1 MQAVLIA
8 VVVAGYALFTY
19 VSDRSQAEDAAGRQA
34 MAVARS
40 VADSP
45 SVVEAIGTSDPTAR
59 LESYSVR
66 VQRDTEVDFVT
77 IMNPQG
83 IRWTHPDRSQIGKK
97 FLGHIEPALK
107 GRSFTETY
115 TGTLGPSV
123 RAVTPVESGGKVIG
137 LVSAGIRVEAI
148 TQRVQDQVTALIGV
162 AAGALAL
169 GAVGTYVVNARLRRH
184 THGMNATELSHM
196 HDYHQAALHAVREGL
211 LMLDGQYRVALM
223 NDGGR
228 ELLGVGPEVD
238 VVGRS
243 VASLGL
249 PAPLTG
255 ALLSSEER
263 VDEVH
268 LTDSRVLVVNTS
280 PVSGGERRGTVATLR
295 DVTELQSLMGELDSE
310 RGFTQAL
317 RSQAH
322 EAANRLHTVV
332 SLIELGRAEEAVDF
346 ATAELELAQ
355 TLTDQVVSAVN
366 EPVLAALLL
375 GKTAQA
381 NERGVELVVSEDSGL
396 DDGLL
401 PDSLP
406 ARDLVTILGNLID
419 NAVDAAQG
427 SLRARVTVTAYTEAG
442 TDGSALLL
450 RVADTGSGVDPAHA
464 EAVFQRGFSTKPAGP
479 GGRGLGLA
487 LVRQA
492 VNRHEGTL
500 TVAEAEG
507 AGRCSRC
514 GCRCGR
520 RGGSRPGMTRGRRR
534 RPGIPSRP
542 RVLFRLRVLFPK
554 VALHDYGRPDPRSHR
569 RGRSRRRRRAC
580 HVRRPGA
587 GVRGG
592 GQGAHRGGGAAGAGA
607 DAGRPVAA
615 GPASAGRARA
625 AVGAVVAG
633 GRVSRGRDR
642 GDVGAG
648 PGGGAGGGVAG
659 GRPVRAEAVHVRDTA
674 GPAGAVRRV
683 PCGGGGSERPGRGRP
698 GAGRTAGTVACG
710 PAQRFERTDAGA
722 GDGRSAGLRGGLTA
736 AGIAEA
742 VGISRIT
749 ARRYLEHLVEAGRA
763 ARSPQYGT
771 VGRPELQYRWVKG

>member
-1 MQAVLIA
+1 MRFPHVPRPRSLAGQLFGMQAVLIA

-45 SVVEAIGTSDPTAR
+45 SVIAAIGTSNPTAH
-59 LESYSVR
+59 LESYSLK
-66 VQRDTEVDFVT
+66 VQRDTQVDFIT

-83 IRWTHPDRSQIGKK
+83 IRWTHPDRTQIGKK
-97 FLGHIEPALK
+97 FLGHIGPALE
-107 GRSFTETY
+107 GDSFTETY
-115 TGTLGPSV
+115 TGTLGASV
-123 RAVTPVESGGKVIG
+123 RAVTPVYGTDGIRIIG
-137 LVSAGIRVEAI
+137 LVSAGIKVEAI

-255 ALLSSEER
+255 ALLSSEPR

-268 LTDSRVLVVNTS
+268 LTASRVLVVNTS
-280 PVSGGERRGTVATLR
+280 PVSGGERRGTVVTLR

-375 GKTAQA
+375 GKTAQS

-427 SLRARVTVTAYTEAG
+427 SLRARVTVTACTEAG
-442 TDGSALLL
+442 SDGSALVL
-450 RVADTGSGVDPAHA
+450 RVADTGAGVDPAHA

-507 AGRCSRC
+507 
-514 GCRCGR
+514 
-520 RGGSRPGMTRGRRR
+520 GGA
-534 RPGIPSRP
+534 
-542 RVLFRLRVLFPK
+542 VFEVRLPLW
-554 VALHDYGRPDPRSHR
+554 
-569 RGRSRRRRRAC
+569 
-580 HVRRPGA
+580 GA
-587 GVRGG
+587 GSEGSSPG
-592 GQGAHRGGGAAGAGA
+592 SGE
-607 DAGRPVAA
+607 
-615 GPASAGRARA
+615 ASGVGEASGTGEASRA
-625 AVGAVVAG
+625 AV
-633 GRVSRGRDR
+633 S
-642 GDVGAG
+642 
-648 PGGGAGGGVAG
+648 GGG
-659 GRPVRAEAVHVRDTA
+659 
-674 GPAGAVRRV
+674 
-683 PCGGGGSERPGRGRP
+683 
-698 GAGRTAGTVACG
+698 
-710 PAQRFERTDAGA
+710 DA
-722 GDGRSAGLRGGLTA
+722 
-736 AGIAEA
+736 
-742 VGISRIT
+742 
-749 ARRYLEHLVEAGRA
+749 
-763 ARSPQYGT
+763 
-771 VGRPELQYRWVKG
+771 

>member
-1 MQAVLIA
+1 MRIPRVPRPRSLAGQLFGMQAVLIA

-45 SVVEAIGTSDPTAR
+45 SVIAAIGTSNPTAH
-59 LESYSVR
+59 LESYSLK
-66 VQRDTEVDFVT
+66 VQRDTQVDFIT

-83 IRWTHPDRSQIGKK
+83 IRWTHPDRNQIGKK
-97 FLGHIEPALK
+97 FLGHIKPALK
-107 GRSFTETY
+107 GDSFTETY
-115 TGTLGPSV
+115 TGTLGASV
-123 RAVTPVESGGKVIG
+123 RAVTPVERDGKVIG

-228 ELLGVGPEVD
+228 ELLGVTGD

-268 LTDSRVLVVNTS
+268 LTASRVLVVNTS
-280 PVSGGERRGTVATLR
+280 PVSGGERRGTVVTLR

-332 SLIELGRAEEAVDF
+332 SLIELGRAEEAADF

-375 GKTAQA
+375 GKTAQS
-381 NERGVELVVSEDSGL
+381 NERGVELVVSEDSSM

-401 PDSLP
+401 PDSLS

-442 TDGSALLL
+442 ADGSALVL

-464 EAVFQRGFSTKPAGP
+464 EAVFRRGFSTKPAGP

-507 AGRCSRC
+507 GGAVFEVRLPLWGVGAGS
-514 GCRCGR
+514 GASAGASSDSGA
-520 RGGSRPGMTRGRRR
+520 GGSSDSGG
-534 RPGIPSRP
+534 S
-542 RVLFRLRVLFPK
+542 
-554 VALHDYGRPDPRSHR
+554 S
-569 RGRSRRRRRAC
+569 
-580 HVRRPGA
+580 GA
-587 GVRGG
+587 G
-592 GQGAHRGGGAAGAGA
+592 
-607 DAGRPVAA
+607 
-615 GPASAGRARA
+615 SGRARA
-625 AVGAVVAG
+625 SSQGS
-633 GRVSRGRDR
+633 VSK
-642 GDVGAG
+642 
-648 PGGGAGGGVAG
+648 
-659 GRPVRAEAVHVRDTA
+659 
-674 GPAGAVRRV
+674 
-683 PCGGGGSERPGRGRP
+683 GGS
-698 GAGRTAGTVACG
+698 
-710 PAQRFERTDAGA
+710 
-722 GDGRSAGLRGGLTA
+722 S
-736 AGIAEA
+736 
-742 VGISRIT
+742 
-749 ARRYLEHLVEAGRA
+749 
-763 ARSPQYGT
+763 
-771 VGRPELQYRWVKG
+771 